1 MARFDRYII
10 AQLLV
15 LFGLFALILVS
26 IYWINRSVSL
36 FDQLIANGQSALVF
50 LQITALSL
58 PNLVRVV
65 LPLAGFATVLWG
77 VNRLHSD
84 GEFIIVQATGFSPW
98 RLARPILIFGL
109 ILTFLLLILNH
120 ALVPASLAEL
130 TRRQAEIQ
138 GDLSARFLK
147 EGDFVHPSDG
157 ITFFVSDI
165 APDGWMRG
173 VFLSDRREPSREI
186 TYTAASAMLV
196 RENQGMWLVMFDGMA
211 QFYDDAAGQ
220 MAITG
225 FEDVTYEITD
235 FSTTRTTETADPLQ
249 IGTAGLLE
257 RARAIPDRTDPRRR
271 RLIFQIH
278 VRNAGAIFATG
289 AVLVGFATLLIG
301 RFSRFGLWRQVL
313 AAVVL
318 IVLVQVA
325 DGALIGAALDKPS
338 NWPLLYVAPIGALAL
353 AAVLLWYSSR
363 PRRQRPLTGAAS

>member
-301 RFSRFGLWRQVL
+301 RFSRFGLLRQVL